1 MKASMMTSDVALK
14 EWAVVVQAMAE
25 GRQILLLRK
34 GGIRDPKG
42 AFQLEH
48 REFFLYP
55 TWEHQRESPECRV
68 RPEFRE
74 RYKELFTQPPAPQ
87 SVPLKVYAG
96 VAYCA
101 QVQDPQRI
109 AGLEKFHI
117 WTPEFIQER
126 MRYRPISPM
135 LAVVLR
141 AYRLKKEIV
150 HPVRPEYAGCK
161 SWVPLSTPVPIE
173 GTVPVV
179 DNQPF
184 RQALEEITGRLEG

>member
-1 MKASMMTSDVALK
+1 MITSDVALK
-14 EWAVVVQAMAE
+14 EWAVVAE
-25 GRQILLLRK
+25 ALGAGEQLLLLRK

-48 REFFLYP
+48 REFLLYP
-55 TWEHQRESPECRV
+55 TWEHQSEHPETRV

-74 RYKELFTQPPAPQ
+74 CYKKLFTPPSSIQGIPI
-87 SVPLKVYAG
+87 KVYAG

-101 QVQDPQRI
+101 PVQDPQRF
-109 AGLEKFHI
+109 AGLEKYHI

-126 MRYRPISPM
+126 MKYRPQSPM

-141 AYRLKKEIV
+141 AYQLKKEIL

-161 SWVPLSTPVPIE
+161 SWVPLSPPLPIGE
-173 GTVPVV
+173 AVPVV
-179 DNQPF
+179 DNQRF
-184 RQALEEITGRLEG
+184 RKALEEISGRLEG